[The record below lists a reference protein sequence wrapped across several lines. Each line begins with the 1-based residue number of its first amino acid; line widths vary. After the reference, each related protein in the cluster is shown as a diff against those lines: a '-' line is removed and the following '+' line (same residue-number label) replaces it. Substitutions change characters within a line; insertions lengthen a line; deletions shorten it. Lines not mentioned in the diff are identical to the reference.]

1 MKKRT
6 KQTRS
11 RVRQERA
18 EAPAHRVP
26 ATHEW
31 RSDDVPETAAE
42 RFIGGEGASTE
53 DTLGMYLRQMG
64 AIPMLTREQELQL
77 SKTLERRRQRFR
89 RAALWSWAVIGRVV
103 DLFER
108 VEAGEVSLDRTVD
121 VVQSLGTTCDSIRA
135 RLSVELQELREL
147 LAEAAGDFR
156 QVLEAAKPAPNSAVR
171 RKNRE
176 RLREAVR
183 LAESLSPR
191 TDLLEEWAEDLGR
204 QAARL
209 AAQTRRAT
217 GESWDADVASELQAA
232 QLEHLAGVE
241 EVARL
246 AAVVKRRRALYQQ
259 MRREMAQANL
269 RLVVSIAKRYRGRG
283 LPFSDLIQEG
293 NSGLMRAVDKFDYR
307 LGFKFGTYATWWI
320 RQGVTRALADHARMV
335 RVPCHQAAT
344 LAALEQTRGELTL
357 RLGREPSEG
366 ELAEAL
372 NMRIDDVRAFTAVSR
387 PPVSLH
393 EAFGEEGED
402 TWASFLPDEATAG
415 PGEAADRLLLKERI
429 AAVLRCLPPRDREV
443 LELRFGLRDGQART
457 LEEVARVL
465 GVTRERVRQIETRA
479 LVKLR
484 SPERSCQLASF
495 ADVA

>member
-1 MKKRT
+1 MKQRT
-6 KQTRS
+6 KQTGS
-11 RVRQERA
+11 RVRKERPA
-18 EAPAHRVP
+18 APARPVAAADEWAEP
-26 ATHEW
+26 AT
-31 RSDDVPETAAE
+31 E
-42 RFIGGEGASTE
+42 RFVGGEGASTD

-77 SKTLERRRQRFR
+77 SKALERRRQRFR

-121 VVQSLGTTCDSIRA
+121 VVQSLGTTCDSIRG

-156 QVLEAAKPAPNSAVR
+156 HLLEGAKPARHSLVR
-171 RKNRE
+171 RKNRD
-176 RLREAVR
+176 RLREAAR

-191 TDLLEEWAEDLGR
+191 TDLLEEWTEELGR

-209 AAQTRRAT
+209 TSVARRTA
-217 GESWDADVASELQAA
+217 GGSWDADGAAELQAA
-232 QLEHLAGVE
+232 QLEHLGGVE

-259 MRREMAQANL
+259 TRREMAQANL

-335 RVPCHQAAT
+335 RVPCHQAST
-344 LAALEQTRGELTL
+344 LAAMEQTRGELTL
-357 RLGREPSEG
+357 RLGREPSEA
-366 ELAEAL
+366 ELAETL
-372 NMRIDDVRAFTAVSR
+372 NMRVEDVRAFTAVSR

-415 PGEAADRLLLKERI
+415 PGEAADRHLLKERV

>member
-1 MKKRT
+1 MKQRT
-6 KQTRS
+6 KQVRS
-11 RVRQERA
+11 KARQGRSP
-18 EAPAHRVP
+18 APASRGPVSEP
-26 ATHEW
+26 W
-31 RSDDVPETAAE
+31 RHDEAGVGE
-42 RFIGGEGASTE
+42 RFSNHEGAATE

-77 SKTLERRRQRFR
+77 SKVLERRRQRFR
-89 RAALWSWAVIGRVV
+89 RAALSSWAMIARVV

-108 VEAGEVSLDRTVD
+108 VEAGQVSLDRTVD
-121 VVQSLGTTCDSIRA
+121 VMQSLGVTCDNIRG
-135 RLSVELQELREL
+135 RLPVELQELREL
-147 LAEAAGDFR
+147 LADAAGEFR
-156 QVLEAAKPAPNSAVR
+156 HLLDADKPAMRARVR
-171 RKNRE
+171 RHNRT

-183 LAESLSPR
+183 LAEALSPR
-191 TDLLEEWAEDLGR
+191 TDLLEEWTDELAS

-209 AAQTRRAT
+209 AAQTRRAA
-217 GESWDADVASELQAA
+217 GGAWDADAVVELQAA
-232 QLEHLAGVE
+232 QLEHLATVE
-241 EVARL
+241 EMNRL
-246 AAVVKRRRALYQQ
+246 AAVVTRRRALYHQA
-259 MRREMAQANL
+259 RRELAQANL

-293 NSGLMRAVDKFDYR
+293 NSGLMRAVDKYDYR

-344 LAALEQTRGELTL
+344 LSAIEETRGELTI
-357 RLGREPSEG
+357 RLGREPSET
-366 ELAEAL
+366 ELAAAL
-372 NMRIDDVRAFTAVSR
+372 DMRPEDLRAFTVVSR

-402 TWASFLPDEATAG
+402 TWASFLPDEATSG
-415 PGEAADRLLLKERI
+415 PGEAADRLLLKERV
-429 AAVLRCLPPRDREV
+429 AEVLRCLPPRDREV

-484 SPERSCQLASF
+484 SPERSGQLASF

>member
-1 MKKRT
+1 MKRRT
-6 KQTRS
+6 KQIRS
-11 RVRQERA
+11 RARQQRSA
-18 EAPAHRVP
+18 TTASPAAPA
-26 ATHEW
+26 EW
-31 RSDDVPETAAE
+31 RNGDAAEPAAE
-42 RFIGGEGASTE
+42 RFIGHEGASTD

-64 AIPMLTREQELQL
+64 AIPMLTRQQELEL
-77 SKTLERRRQRFR
+77 SQTLERKRGRFR
-89 RAALWSWAVIGRVV
+89 RAALWSWAVIARVV

-108 VEAGEVSLDRTVD
+108 VEAGGISLDRTVD
-121 VVQSLGTTCDSIRA
+121 VMQSVGMTCENIRPRLG
-135 RLSVELQELREL
+135 VELQELREL
-147 LAEAAGDFR
+147 LAEAAVDFR
-156 QVLEAAKPAPNSAVR
+156 DLLEADKPALRSPVR
-171 RKNRE
+171 RANGS

-191 TDLLEEWAEDLGR
+191 TDLLVEWTEDLER

-209 AAQTRRAT
+209 AALTRDTA
-217 GESWDADVASELQAA
+217 GGHWDADATAELHAA
-232 QLEHLAGVE
+232 QLEHLATPE
-241 EVARL
+241 ELVRL
-246 AAVVKRRRALYQQ
+246 AAVVRS
-259 MRREMAQANL
+259 RREEYQKVRRELAQANL

-293 NSGLMRAVDKFDYR
+293 NSGLMRAVDKYDYR

-344 LAALEQTRGELTL
+344 LSAIEQMRSELTL
-357 RLGREPSEG
+357 ALGREPGES
-366 ELAEAL
+366 ELASAL
-372 NMRIDDVRAFTAVSR
+372 GMRLDELRAFCAVSR

-402 TWASFLPDEATAG
+402 TWASFLPDDATSG

-429 AAVLRCLPPRDREV
+429 AEVLRCLPPRDREV

-484 SPERSCQLASF
+484 SPERSGQLAGF

>member
-1 MKKRT
+1 MKRT

-11 RVRQERA
+11 KARRQRSA
-18 EAPAHRVP
+18 TPASPAAPAEWRHDEAAEP
-26 ATHEW
+26 AT
-31 RSDDVPETAAE
+31 E
-42 RFIGGEGASTE
+42 RFIGHEGASTD

-64 AIPMLTREQELQL
+64 AIPMLSREQELEL
-77 SKTLERRRQRFR
+77 SQVLEKQRRRFR
-89 RAALWSWAVIGRVV
+89 RAALWSWAVIARVV

-108 VEAGEVSLDRTVD
+108 VEAGAISLDRTVD
-121 VVQSLGTTCDSIRA
+121 VMQSVGVTCDNIRG
-135 RLSVELQELREL
+135 RLPVELQELREQ
-147 LAEAAGDFR
+147 LAEAAVEFR
-156 QVLEAAKPAPNSAVR
+156 RLLDADKPALRSRVR
-171 RKNRE
+171 RANGA

-191 TDLLEEWAEDLGR
+191 TDLLVEWTEDLER
-204 QAARL
+204 QADRF
-209 AAQTRRAT
+209 AALTRRTA
-217 GESWDADVASELQAA
+217 GGAWDADATAELHAA
-232 QLEHLAGVE
+232 RLEHLATPGELV
-241 EVARL
+241 RL
-246 AAVVKRRRALYQQ
+246 AAVVKRRRELYHAV
-259 MRREMAQANL
+259 RREMAQANL

-293 NSGLMRAVDKFDYR
+293 NSGLMRAVDKYDYR

-320 RQGVTRALADHARMV
+320 RQGVTRALADHSRMV
-335 RVPCHQAAT
+335 RVPCHQEAT
-344 LAALEQTRGELTL
+344 LSAIEQMRGELTL
-357 RLGREPSEG
+357 ALGREPSET
-366 ELAEAL
+366 ELASAL
-372 NMRIDDVRAFTAVSR
+372 EMRLEELRAFTAVSR

-402 TWASFLPDEATAG
+402 TWASFLPDQATSG

-429 AAVLRCLPPRDREV
+429 AEVLRCLPPRDREV

-484 SPERSCQLASF
+484 SPERSGQLAGF

>member
-1 MKKRT
+1 
-6 KQTRS
+6 
-11 RVRQERA
+11 
-18 EAPAHRVP
+18 
-26 ATHEW
+26 
-31 RSDDVPETAAE
+31 
-42 RFIGGEGASTE
+42 
-53 DTLGMYLRQMG
+53 MYLRQMG
-64 AIPMLTREQELQL
+64 AIPMLSREQELEL
-77 SKTLERRRQRFR
+77 SKVLEKRRTRFR
-89 RAALWSWAVIGRVV
+89 RAALWSWAVVARVV

-108 VEAGEVSLDRTVD
+108 VEAGELSLDRTVD
-121 VVQSLGTTCDSIRA
+121 VMQSLGITCDRIRA
-135 RLSVELQELREL
+135 RLSVELQEMREV

-156 QVLEAAKPAPNSAVR
+156 RLFDTAKPALRAQVTR
-171 RKNRE
+171 RNRE

-183 LAESLSPR
+183 LAQSLSPR
-191 TDLLEEWAEDLGR
+191 TDLLEEWTEELGC
-204 QAARL
+204 QAARISAL
-209 AAQTRRAT
+209 ARNSAR
-217 GESWDADVASELQAA
+217 GNWDADVESEVRVAF
-232 QLEHLAGVE
+232 LEHLATPE
-241 EVARL
+241 EVSRL
-246 AAVVKRRRALYQQ
+246 AGVVKRRRAQYQQ
-259 MRREMAQANL
+259 VRRELAQANL

-293 NSGLMRAVDKFDYR
+293 NSGLMRAVDKYDYR

-320 RQGVTRALADHARMV
+320 RQGVTRSLADHARMV

-344 LAALEQTRGELTL
+344 LSAIEQARSDLTV
-357 RLGREPSEG
+357 RLGREPSDG
-366 ELAEAL
+366 ELAAAL
-372 NMRIDDVRAFTAVSR
+372 EMRLDELRAFVAVAR

-429 AAVLRCLPPRDREV
+429 AEVLRCLPPRDREV

-484 SPERSCQLASF
+484 SPERSGQLAAF